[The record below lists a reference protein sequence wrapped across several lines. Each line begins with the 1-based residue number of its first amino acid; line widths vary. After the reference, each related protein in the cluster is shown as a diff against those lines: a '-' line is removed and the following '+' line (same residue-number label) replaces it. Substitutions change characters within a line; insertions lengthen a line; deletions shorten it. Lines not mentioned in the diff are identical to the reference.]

1 LVVDRSGRPVPDAAV
16 RAYRPTL
23 EGTRPSILTLV
34 TTLTKRRTPLEDTR
48 SDRDGAFVFRSLSPG
63 TYRIE
68 ASADDYALGY
78 LPGVIVSPEA
88 EGRTIKLTLYPGLRL
103 SGTVKEGSGAPLE
116 GATVTVMRFGGRSME
131 SFEFEPVQEDTDDK
145 GEFEFTN
152 LTAGRATL
160 MVNAE
165 GYPLHIEDRF
175 QVGQQDRLDVVLGG
189 KATIRGKVKNAKGDP
204 VEGASVMAVVGNRG
218 PAFGNTTTDVEG
230 RYEIA
235 HLPAGKIQFFT
246 VRKDGYPPHPKM
258 DPMAFGRSGIGEL
271 SEGEVL
277 TKDVTLADGAV
288 VTGKVTDSA
297 SGRPVAGAEVT
308 ILAPVMFQLGGG
320 SSGISGE
327 DGTYRVEGVGEGL
340 HLILVKASGFYQESM
355 DPRILQSAFRPGSSG
370 EVDPDAPV
378 VQVGEETDEVTK
390 NLTVL
395 PGVVITGKVVAPD
408 GTPVSGA
415 RVTFEGADRELG
427 MMMRFLRMAPKADL
441 TNDAGEFRL
450 TGTPGGDG
458 IVLSAEAEGYVRGTS
473 DPISATAGTE
483 ATGVTVR
490 LRAGGSLVGVVH
502 ATDGA
507 PLAGA
512 TVRVLELEPGQQ
524 SNEWSLRWQLQRAD
538 AHVVDDDGKFKVDG
552 LAPGQVIVGV
562 EGPGH
567 QGVVRKDIT
576 VPEGG
581 VSDGHVFRLEKGL
594 EIAGVVVDEAG
605 KPLAGVRIWVS
616 ESRRSDTP
624 RMPISQNLSTDQE
637 GAFRVDSL
645 PPGIFTLNLSL
656 DGYARESVNDVAAGR
671 TDLRVTMV
679 EGKAIEGRVVYPDG
693 TPAAGVS
700 VAARGEDGNSRGSRT
715 GEDGKFEI
723 DGIRPGTYAVTASPN
738 TWMPDPS
745 DERPDVMDTTVDGVM
760 AGTTD
765 VEIRFQPGY
774 SISGVVV
781 DETGAPVAEAGV
793 SAQPWAKDQ
802 AREGQSRWARTD
814 ESGAFRLRGVDG
826 AAYRVSVWKQGY
838 TIEGSQVDAKGGDAE
853 LRIVM
858 KKAPDQPIG
867 LPQPR

>member
-1 LVVDRSGRPVPDAAV
+1 MRIQNARVVLILVVLLAVVGVIGYIASRPSVESDDSPEPKPEERADARPQRSLRPGSVTGEVRILRTKDPAVGIEVRIEGADEVRPVETSESGSFAVSVPGGVEVTLTVEAPDPYARIVIPGVVVEPGKTENLGTLFLERALVLKGLVVDRSGRPVPDAAV

-450 TGTPGGDG
+450 TGTPGGD
-458 IVLSAEAEGYVRGTS
+458 
-473 DPISATAGTE
+473 
-483 ATGVTVR
+483 
-490 LRAGGSLVGVVH
+490 
-502 ATDGA
+502 
-507 PLAGA
+507 
-512 TVRVLELEPGQQ
+512 
-524 SNEWSLRWQLQRAD
+524 
-538 AHVVDDDGKFKVDG
+538 
-552 LAPGQVIVGV
+552 
-562 EGPGH
+562 
-567 QGVVRKDIT
+567 
-576 VPEGG
+576 
-581 VSDGHVFRLEKGL
+581 
-594 EIAGVVVDEAG
+594 
-605 KPLAGVRIWVS
+605 
-616 ESRRSDTP
+616 
-624 RMPISQNLSTDQE
+624 
-637 GAFRVDSL
+637 
-645 PPGIFTLNLSL
+645 
-656 DGYARESVNDVAAGR
+656 
-671 TDLRVTMV
+671 
-679 EGKAIEGRVVYPDG
+679 
-693 TPAAGVS
+693 
-700 VAARGEDGNSRGSRT
+700 
-715 GEDGKFEI
+715 
-723 DGIRPGTYAVTASPN
+723 
-738 TWMPDPS
+738 
-745 DERPDVMDTTVDGVM
+745 
-760 AGTTD
+760 
-765 VEIRFQPGY
+765 
-774 SISGVVV
+774 
-781 DETGAPVAEAGV
+781 
-793 SAQPWAKDQ
+793 
-802 AREGQSRWARTD
+802 
-814 ESGAFRLRGVDG
+814 
-826 AAYRVSVWKQGY
+826 
-838 TIEGSQVDAKGGDAE
+838 
-853 LRIVM
+853 
-858 KKAPDQPIG
+858 
-867 LPQPR
+867 